1 MKHCYL
7 LAAIAAIALGTVTAG
22 ADAPAGYYKTLDG
35 KSGQAL
41 KTAVRDITVKH
52 TVLSYG
58 SLWNYFPA
66 TDRYTDNPSRVWDM
80 YSDNVYYFN
89 GTKSVSGM
97 NKEHS
102 LPKSWWGGYGP
113 EDGYNAY
120 TDLNHLYPSD
130 EPANL
135 AKLHYPLGEVSSTSF
150 NNGCS
155 KVGAPKSGQGG
166 GSATVFE
173 PDDRYKGD
181 FARTYFYM
189 AATYGSDYTWKYT
202 WMMSN
207 SSWQSLNQWAI
218 SMLLRWHRA
227 DPVSEKERLRND
239 AVQRSQ
245 NNRNPFIDNP
255 ELVEYIWGDKQ
266 GQIYNQGGGYDTGTP
281 TLISPTQGTVFNFG
295 EVAIGK
301 SLQLTIYVKGEH
313 LTSNLSV
320 QIYSGDKTMFTIP
333 VKSIERTAANS
344 DDGYPLTI
352 TYTPTALG
360 NHTSKILVSDGG
372 IVGSVAAVLNGSCLD
387 VPSLT
392 AIKALPATNITDGG
406 FTANWEATTDDIDFY
421 IVNRTVYDPD
431 GDILSSESYT
441 TDDTF
446 YTFDDRHEGETHTY
460 TVQASRLGYTSVE
473 SNTITIDPSGIT
485 GVDADLPMALL
496 VDEGGVRVKCGESL
510 RDVSVYTPAGQLV
523 KHLPVVNND
532 DYIELPAGVLIVTT
546 PSSRR
551 PYKVVVR

>member
-1 MKHCYL
+1 MRHLYRFMA
-7 LAAIAAIALGTVTAG
+7 LAAVAAGCLTAA
-22 ADAPAGYYKTLDG
+22 ADAPAGYYRTLEG

-58 SLWNYFPA
+58 SLWSYFPA
-66 TDRYTDNPSRVWDM
+66 TDRYTDNTSRVWDM

-89 GTKSVSGM
+89 GTRSVSGM

-102 LPKSWWGGYGP
+102 LPKSWWGGYGV
-113 EDGYNAY
+113 EDGFNAY

-135 AKLHYPLGEVSSTSF
+135 AKLHYPLGEVSSASF
-150 NNGCS
+150 DNGCT
-155 KVGAPKSGQGG
+155 KVGSPKSGQGG
-166 GSATVFE
+166 GSANVFE

-189 AATYGSDYTWKYT
+189 AATYGSDYTWRYT

-207 SSWQSLNQWAI
+207 TAWQSLNTWAI
-218 SMLLRWHRA
+218 NLLLKWHRQ
-227 DPVSEKERLRND
+227 DPVSQKEQLRND

-245 NNRNPFIDNP
+245 NNRNPFIDHP

-266 GQIYNQGGGYDTGTP
+266 GQVYTLGGDDDPGTP
-281 TLISPTQGTVFNFG
+281 TLISPTQGTEFNFG

-320 QIYSGDKTMFTIP
+320 QVYSGNKEMFTIP
-333 VKSIERTAANS
+333 VRSIERTAANS

-360 NHTSKILVSDGG
+360 DHTSKILFSDGG
-372 IVGSVAAVLNGSCLD
+372 IVGSVAAVLNGSCLE
-387 VPSLT
+387 VPSLS
-392 AIKALPATNITDGG
+392 AVKALPATNISDGG
-406 FTANWEATTDDIDFY
+406 FTANWEASTDEIDFY
-421 IVNRTVYDPD
+421 IVNRTVYDSD
-431 GDILSSESYT
+431 NDIISSESYT
-441 TDDTF
+441 TDENS
-446 YTFDDRHEGETHTY
+446 YTFDDRHDGETHTY
-460 TVQASRLGYTSVE
+460 TVQTSRLGYTSVE
-473 SNTITIDPSGIT
+473 SNVITVDPAGISG
-485 GVDADLPMALL
+485 VEADLPMALL
-496 VDEGGVRVKCGESL
+496 VDEGGVRVKCGQPL
-510 RDVSVYTPAGQLV
+510 RDVRAYNAAGQLV
-523 KHLPVVNND
+523 RQLPQVNND
-532 DYIELPAGVLIVTT
+532 DFIALPNGVFIIAS
-546 PSSRR
+546 PDARQ
-551 PYKVVVR
+551 PQKVVIR